1 MKRTYICHITQL
13 KQAFL
18 VLDNF
23 KKQRM
28 MLPHRE
34 GEETAA
40 SNSTST
46 PILSILDLPPEVMY
60 MIFSYCDAP
69 HLVTS
74 VQYVCNSWHEL
85 LQAVHVWKGRRLI
98 FGRDMPCHE
107 LMSYIRCAPSID
119 AISYTYTSCHR
130 FVPCLITNC
139 YNLSWLK
146 LHGDFFVPYSLL
158 KNLINLQHL
167 DLDLRWKFE
176 RKQDHDPDLTGIS
189 SVSSLQTLIVRNFN
203 YHEKFVIECIKNCPN
218 LRHIFMS
225 KVEAIE
231 YYVDPEKVEEGINS
245 SSNQLETVYVFGAQ
259 SVGRELL
266 ELVAKPDYRGLRSLV
281 LKPNDYT
288 DYDFTNILFRDK
300 FPEMVTLDI
309 GYSNLVT
316 DSSMP
321 LLVNCCPKL
330 KNLCLCRC
338 NIGDAALKLFLKK
351 LPSLER
357 LNLHGTLVS
366 SELLHFFPS
375 SFPNLKALNLC
386 ACRLVHQIN
395 LLPLLDALPSIMIL
409 DRRGDFL
416 GGNRDRKM
424 NWPFLPV
431 RNALA

>member
-1 MKRTYICHITQL
+1 M
-13 KQAFL
+13 A
-18 VLDNF
+18 
-23 KKQRM
+23 
-28 MLPHRE
+28 PHRDD
-34 GEETAA
+34 EETAS
-40 SNSTST
+40 SNSSST

-60 MIFSYCDAP
+60 MIFSHCDAA
-69 HLVTS
+69 HLLTS

-85 LQAVHVWKGRRLI
+85 LQAVHVWKGRRLT

-139 YNLSWLK
+139 FNLSWLK

-158 KNLINLQHL
+158 KNLTNLQHL
-167 DLDLRWKFE
+167 DLDLKWKFE
-176 RKQDHDPDLTGIS
+176 RKHDHDPDLTGIS
-189 SVSSLQTLIVRNFN
+189 TVSSIKTLIVRNFS
-203 YHEKFVIECIKNCPN
+203 YHEKFVVECIKNCPN
-218 LRHIFMS
+218 LKHIFMS
-225 KVEAIE
+225 KVETIE
-231 YYVDPEKVEEGINS
+231 YYVDPEKIEEGTNS

-259 SVGRELL
+259 NVGRELL

-281 LKPNDYT
+281 LKPNEYT
-288 DYDFTNILFRDK
+288 DYDFNNTLFCDK

-338 NIGDAALKLFLKK
+338 NIGDVALKLFLKK

-366 SELLHFFPS
+366 SELLHYFPS
-375 SFPNLKALNLC
+375 SFPNLKALNVC
-386 ACRLVHQIN
+386 ACRFVHQIN

-424 NWPFLPV
+424 KWPFLPV